1 MTKVNPKVF
10 LNFFKSEGVDFFTGV
25 PDSLLKN
32 FTNCLF
38 ENIDKKNIIAPNEGS
53 AVGLAIGSYLST
65 QKTPLVYMQNSG
77 LGNALNPIISL
88 ADQKVMSIPMILLIG
103 WRGEIDEIGNQIK
116 DEPQHITQGKVT
128 INFLKT
134 LNIPYHIIS
143 RNLNYKQI
151 KQLIQACKKYSK
163 PVALVVR
170 KDIFEEYK
178 LKEDRSNKAL
188 TREVAINQI
197 LKSRPPNTILVS
209 TTGMTS
215 RELYEIREM
224 RLENHDQ
231 DFLTVG
237 GMGHAISIAIGIAN
251 STPDDTRTLCLD
263 GDGALIMHMGVLPY
277 AGRQKNLIHILFN
290 NEAHDSVGG
299 QATIAG
305 ELNLC
310 KIAKECNFD
319 FAYKVTDKDS
329 LNYVLKKSFESKN
342 QSIFIEIECLK
353 GYRSDLG
360 RPKKTPLENKV
371 EFMSFLKTKF

>member
-1 MTKVNPKVF
+1 MTKVNSKVF
-10 LNFFKSEGVDFFTGV
+10 LEFFISEGVDFFTGV

-38 ENIDKKNIIAPNEGS
+38 ENIDKKKNIIAPNEGS
-53 AVGLAIGSYLST
+53 AVGLAIGSYLFT

-77 LGNALNPIISL
+77 LGNALNPIVSL

-128 INFLKT
+128 IDFLKT

-151 KQLIQACKKYSK
+151 KQLIKDCKKYSK
-163 PVALVVR
+163 PVALLVR

-178 LKEDRSNKAL
+178 LKEDRSNKIL

-197 LKSRPPNTILVS
+197 LKSIPSNTILVS

-224 RLENHDQ
+224 RLENHE
-231 DFLTVG
+231 
-237 GMGHAISIAIGIAN
+237 IG
-251 STPDDTRTLCLD
+251 R
-263 GDGALIMHMGVLPY
+263 
-277 AGRQKNLIHILFN
+277 
-290 NEAHDSVGG
+290 AHV
-299 QATIAG
+299 
-305 ELNLC
+305 
-310 KIAKECNFD
+310 
-319 FAYKVTDKDS
+319 
-329 LNYVLKKSFESKN
+329 
-342 QSIFIEIECLK
+342 
-353 GYRSDLG
+353 
-360 RPKKTPLENKV
+360 
-371 EFMSFLKTKF
+371 